1 MGLQD
6 NETIDYK
13 KTIFN
18 TFNKKFKKILAIE
31 YHYDLI
37 DIFKC
42 IQDKSIE
49 EKNTIYEE
57 MINSCLNKL
66 TNIDHETMEKNNKS
80 YDEICDFFEYA
91 YFTSDEYEQA
101 NYYSIE
107 EEAEAVVTDLIN
119 KIHGINNRGINL
131 PIKLNVIK
139 DFEIHNTIEE
149 IDVEKVIFWIILK
162 LATMCYVN
170 R

>member
-1 MGLQD
+1 
-6 NETIDYK
+6 
-13 KTIFN
+13 
-18 TFNKKFKKILAIE
+18 
-31 YHYDLI
+31 
-37 DIFKC
+37 
-42 IQDKSIE
+42 
-49 EKNTIYEE
+49 

-119 KIHGINNRGINL
+119 KIHGINNRSINL